1 MEEIARSVLL
11 LFTVVYQCATNL
23 MEGGRRLQELYVGL
37 LRVVCQYATNL
48 KEGGDCKG
56 CITTFYSGVPVCHKF
71 DGGRK
76 LQELY
81 VGLHREVC
89 QCATNLKER
98 GDCKICM

>member
-1 MEEIARSVLL
+1 VPVCHEFKGE
-11 LFTVVYQCATNL
+11 
-23 MEGGRRLQELYVGL
+23 RRLNELSVVL
-37 LRVVCQYATNL
+37 HSVVCQCATNL